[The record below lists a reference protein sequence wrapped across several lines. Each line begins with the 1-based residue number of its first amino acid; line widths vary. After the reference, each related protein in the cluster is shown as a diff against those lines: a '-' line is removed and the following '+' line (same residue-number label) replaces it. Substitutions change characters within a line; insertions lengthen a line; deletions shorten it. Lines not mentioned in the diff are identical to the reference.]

1 MVKLRHIIIDSDD
14 ELPDILAIARSNRRH
29 EVTAQPEA
37 PVSSPRRDGG
47 RKPQNVMRRRKLGQL
62 DGCSFLLGKGGPE
75 MALSGRK
82 QGGEDETEPPRRRPE
97 LQAARARKAASISHP
112 GDASLDDQPACLRAA
127 ALDSPSDSRCA
138 NIFADNN
145 SDETTP
151 VASRPASSAMPAP
164 SIGVR
169 YPRDRGPRSPCEG
182 GKKEARSGSLSCS
195 SAEDAES
202 QLRLAHP

>member
-82 QGGEDETEPPRRRPE
+82 QGGEDETEPPRRRPKH
-97 LQAARARKAASISHP
+97 QAAKTKKAASISHP
-112 GDASLDDQPACLRAA
+112 GDAARGGRPAGRGAA
-127 ALDSPSDSRCA
+127 AGGGPAGARGAGSGA
-138 NIFADNN
+138 GDN
-145 SDETTP
+145 
-151 VASRPASSAMPAP
+151 
-164 SIGVR
+164 
-169 YPRDRGPRSPCEG
+169 
-182 GKKEARSGSLSCS
+182 
-195 SAEDAES
+195 
-202 QLRLAHP
+202 